1 MKTRL
6 VFQVFYRNFVALKPL
21 KTPSEQKNSMD
32 TKSYVIEEASKLF
45 YENGIKAVRMDD
57 IAVHCSMSK
66 RTIYEL
72 FESREKLLEE
82 CIDLM
87 MSRLSTLFDNIVS
100 KAQNVLEEF
109 WLVFG
114 ASFDKP
120 KVGRLLKEL
129 QKLYPELSRKMNE
142 RHYHNTLNQNHKKL
156 QIGVEE
162 GLILPQLDLDFFAVT
177 FTNYVFGLPEA
188 EKYVSTDVKTAIIIY
203 MRGMCT
209 EKGREFIDKQLLKIV

>member
-1 MKTRL
+1 M
-6 VFQVFYRNFVALKPL
+6 
-21 KTPSEQKNSMD
+21 
-32 TKSYVIEEASKLF
+32 IEEASKLF

-72 FESREKLLEE
+72 FESRERLLEE
-82 CIDLM
+82 SIDLM
-87 MSRLSTLFDNIVS
+87 MVKLSTYFNDLVS

-109 WLVFG
+109 WLVFS

-120 KVGRLLKEL
+120 KVGRLLREL
-129 QKLYPELSRKMNE
+129 HKLYPALAKTMSEK
-142 RHYHNTLNQNHKKL
+142 HYYQTLDQNHKKL
-156 QIGVEE
+156 QKGVQE
-162 GLILPQLDLDFFAVT
+162 GLILPQLDLDYFAVT

-188 EKYVSTDVKTAIIIY
+188 EKFVPADTKTAIIIY

-209 EKGREFIDKQLLKIV
+209 EKGREFIDKQLLKIA

>member
-1 MKTRL
+1 
-6 VFQVFYRNFVALKPL
+6 
-21 KTPSEQKNSMD
+21 MD
-32 TKSYVIEEASKLF
+32 TRSYVIEEASKLF

-82 CIDLM
+82 CTDSM
-87 MSRLSTLFDNIVS
+87 MSRLSSLFDNIVS

-120 KVGRLLKEL
+120 KVGRLLREL
-129 QKLYPELSRKMNE
+129 SKLYPALAKKMSE
-142 RHYHNTLNQNHKKL
+142 KHYYQTLDQNHKKL
-156 QIGVEE
+156 QKGVQE
-162 GLILPQLDLDFFAVT
+162 GLILSQLDLDYFAVT
-177 FTNYVFGLPEA
+177 FTNYIFGLPEA
-188 EKYVSTDVKTAIIIY
+188 EKIVPADTKTAIMIY

>member
-1 MKTRL
+1 
-6 VFQVFYRNFVALKPL
+6 
-21 KTPSEQKNSMD
+21 MD

-45 YENGIKAVRMDD
+45 YENGIKSVRMDD
-57 IAVHCSMSK
+57 IAVHCGMSK

-72 FESREKLLEE
+72 FESREKLLEA
-82 CIDLM
+82 CTDM
-87 MSRLSTLFDNIVS
+87 MMEKLNTLFDDILS

-109 WLVFG
+109 WLVFS

-120 KVGRLLKEL
+120 KVGRLLREL
-129 QKLYPELSRKMNE
+129 EKLYPELSKRMNE
-142 RHYHNTLNQNHKKL
+142 RHYHNTLSQNHKKL

-188 EKYVSTDVKTAIIIY
+188 EKYVPTDVKTAIIIY

-209 EKGREFIDKQLLKIV
+209 EKGREFIDKQLLKIA

>member
-1 MKTRL
+1 
-6 VFQVFYRNFVALKPL
+6 
-21 KTPSEQKNSMD
+21 MD

-142 RHYHNTLNQNHKKL
+142 RHYHNTLNQNHQKL

>member
-1 MKTRL
+1 
-6 VFQVFYRNFVALKPL
+6 
-21 KTPSEQKNSMD
+21 MD
-32 TKSYVIEEASKLF
+32 TRSYVIEEASKLF

-82 CIDLM
+82 CIDSM

-109 WLVFG
+109 WLIFS

-120 KVGRLLKEL
+120 KVGRLLREL
-129 QKLYPELSRKMNE
+129 SKLYPALAKKMSE
-142 RHYHNTLNQNHKKL
+142 KHYYQTLDQNHKKL
-156 QIGVEE
+156 QKGVQE
-162 GLILPQLDLDFFAVT
+162 GLILSQLDLDYFAVT
-177 FTNYVFGLPEA
+177 FTNYIFGLPEA
-188 EKYVSTDVKTAIIIY
+188 EKFVPADTKTAIMIY

-209 EKGREFIDKQLLKIV
+209 EKGREFIDKQLLKIA